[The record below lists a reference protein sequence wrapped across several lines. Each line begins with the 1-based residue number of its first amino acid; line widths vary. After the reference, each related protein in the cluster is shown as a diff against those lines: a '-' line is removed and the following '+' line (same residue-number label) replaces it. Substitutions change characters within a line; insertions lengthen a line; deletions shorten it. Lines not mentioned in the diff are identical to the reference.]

1 MSARSYTK
9 NEYIL
14 DPKSDWNNAENDE
27 PVFVVRASN
36 WRAVIFLAALVTNK
50 DATGWCL
57 NVAERMRAW
66 DMDELPTD
74 DDIPF

>member
-1 MSARSYTK
+1 MSQRSYTK

-14 DPKSDWNNAENDE
+14 DPRSDWNAAEDNE

-50 DATGWCL
+50 DATGWAL
-57 NVAERMRAW
+57 NVAERMKAW
-66 DMDELPTD
+66 DDATVSD